1 MFDIKSAEIEREKTL
16 GSDHPAW
23 TRYVRIRDLVM
34 AMGPLMGMSKDD
46 KTGWNTFIL
55 VMEGFPPDPEPA
67 NVDLEQEAKVFLRSW
82 LGKGQ
87 ETLLDVHEA
96 ILLYDDLLIQDKL
109 EPHEILDRM
118 GKHEELPFS
127 DEMLAAL
134 LKVVPQKKPKIEI
147 PEMPDA

>member
-16 GSDHPAW
+16 GADHPAW
-23 TRYVRIRDLVM
+23 MRYIRLRDMVL

-46 KTGWNTFIL
+46 KIGWNTFIL

-67 NVDLEQEAKVFLRSW
+67 NLDLEQDAKQFLREW
-82 LGKGQ
+82 LKKGH
-87 ETLLDVHEA
+87 ESLLDVHEA
-96 ILLYDDLLIQDKL
+96 ALLYDDLLTQDKL

-127 DEMLAAL
+127 DEILAAL
-134 LKVVPQKKPKIEI
+134 LKVVPQRKPKFEI
-147 PEMPDA
+147 PELPDA